1 MKKSLVL
8 AMAMALGVTASAYAA
23 NPFSDVPAGHWAYD
37 SISKLAAAGVIE
49 GYGDDT
55 FRGDR
60 LMTRYE
66 MAQIVAKAMAKGANV
81 DKLAAEFADELDA
94 LGVRVAALEKK
105 ADNVKITGAV
115 RYHWTNGKVND
126 VHKTNSQLR
135 TRLTFTGKVNDN
147 WNYVGMIE
155 NRQVFQDDVD
165 MSKYGEDPNHTGEDG
180 KTQFQ
185 RAYLQGRLGGA
196 KILAGRYNLTLGHS
210 EGDIYSTRFDGINV
224 SYGDKVRLGGY
235 YGKPSKFD
243 WRERYDK
250 HDNGWQDAWGVN
262 LEADLGKNV
271 TLWAGYDKFNAN
283 ESSFNDK
290 GKVRHSD
297 DNAIWNVGAEFR
309 LKEVSLAG
317 LYAKSNSDEV
327 TKDNGYYIDLK
338 YKGAKASKPGSW
350 GLQAKYYHWGDGVT
364 LAHGWDNLFDPGDKG
379 GFKGYKLAANY
390 AVAKNMVA
398 EVAWW
403 DLKGLKNDDNE
414 SKTLWTAMNVTF

>member
-37 SISKLAAAGVIE
+37 SIRKLAAAGIIE

-66 MAQIVAKAMAKGANV
+66 MAQIVAKALAKGANV

-105 ADNVKITGAV
+105 SDNVKITGAV
-115 RYHWTNGKVND
+115 RYSWTNGKVGDKHNTD
-126 VHKTNSQLR
+126 SQLR

-147 WNYVGMIE
+147 WDYVGLIE
-155 NRQVFQDDVD
+155 NRQVFQDSID
-165 MSKYGEDPNHTGEDG
+165 MSGYGEDPNHTGEDG

-185 RAYLQGRLGGA
+185 RAFLKGRLGGA
-196 KILAGRYNLTLGHS
+196 KVMAGRYALELGHS
-210 EGDIYSTRFDGINV
+210 EGDIYSTRFDGIHV
-224 SYGDKVRLGGY
+224 SYGSKVRLAGY
-235 YGKPSKFD
+235 YGKPSKYD
-243 WRERYDK
+243 WHGRADK
-250 HDNGWQDAWGVN
+250 MDNGWKKAWGVN

-271 TLWAGYDKFNAN
+271 TLWAGYDRFDAN
-283 ESSFNDK
+283 SESFNDK

-297 DNAIWNVGAEFR
+297 DNGIWNAGAEF
-309 LKEVSLAG
+309 KMKDVSLAA
-317 LYAKSNSDEV
+317 LYAKSNSNEV
-327 TKDNGYYIDLK
+327 TKDKGFYVDLN
-338 YKGAKASKPGSW
+338 YKGAKADKPGTW
-350 GLQAKYYHWGDGVT
+350 GLQAKYYHWGDGVNI
-364 LAHGWDNLFDPGDKG
+364 AHGWDNFFEPATN
-379 GFKGYKLAANY
+379 GFKGYKLGAKY
-390 AVAKNMVA
+390 TVAKGMVA

-403 DLKGLKNDDNE
+403 DTKDMVDDT
-414 SKTLWTAMNVTF
+414 KTRVLWTAMNVSF